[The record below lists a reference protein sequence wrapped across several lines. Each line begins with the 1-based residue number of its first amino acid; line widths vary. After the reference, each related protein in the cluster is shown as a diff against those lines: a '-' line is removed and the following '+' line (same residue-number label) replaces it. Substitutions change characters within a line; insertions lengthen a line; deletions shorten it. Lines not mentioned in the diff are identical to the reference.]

1 MEEVS
6 RIDSENKWGLCLRSC
21 RRNFTIVELLIVIS
35 IISILTAIL
44 LPALSK
50 AKGTAMGIRCI
61 SNSRQ
66 IGTAQGLY
74 IDSFNYYP
82 PYSMGGADYTWA
94 SLYGGLLWN
103 TDYSLASHYKKF
115 TENCIFRC
123 PVQIDWV
130 PLKQATRT
138 LSYISY
144 GWNGAL
150 FGWQE
155 YSSVLNDPAGEKKT
169 SVKSGLLKMP
179 SKTLVIGEGW
189 NSSAATYEDKTYAVR
204 HIGSN
209 LISSPSAT
217 LAFRH
222 QKRMTVLYGDGHVSG
237 EPQRWIIRGN
247 TAYCPWNI
255 ENKGLDNPSIG
266 VRPPSS
272 TDPYN

>member
-1 MEEVS
+1 MEKVS
-6 RIDSENKWGLCLRSC
+6 RFDSENRWGLCLRSHH
-21 RRNFTIVELLIVIS
+21 RNFTIVELLIVIS

-130 PLKQATRT
+130 PLSRRRGHFP
-138 LSYISY
+138 ISVMV
-144 GWNGAL
+144 GTGHC
-150 FGWQE
+150 
-155 YSSVLNDPAGEKKT
+155 S
-169 SVKSGLLKMP
+169 
-179 SKTLVIGEGW
+179 
-189 NSSAATYEDKTYAVR
+189 
-204 HIGSN
+204 
-209 LISSPSAT
+209 
-217 LAFRH
+217 
-222 QKRMTVLYGDGHVSG
+222 DG
-237 EPQRWIIRGN
+237 R
-247 TAYCPWNI
+247 NI
-255 ENKGLDNPSIG
+255 Q
-266 VRPPSS
+266 VC
-272 TDPYN
+272 